1 MVISPGWLAS
11 FGAVSIPRLVGLDPR
26 IEFFNLSSNLEAGAR
41 EGVGGY
47 ENFIHPSRGFC
58 GKRRL
63 KPR

>member
-41 EGVGGY
+41 ERVW
-47 ENFIHPSRGFC
+47 EDMKILFILLGDFVVNVD
-58 GKRRL
+58 
-63 KPR
+63 